1 MASAADIKA
10 LRDRTGAGILDC
22 KKALAESGDDMEA
35 AIDWLRA
42 KGIAKAAKK
51 AGRIASEGLVDSYI
65 HGEGR
70 IGVMLEVNC
79 ETDFVALNDSFKQL
93 VRDIAMHIAA
103 SSPEYV
109 SRDEIPADAVE
120 HERAVQRARVLEEGK
135 PEKMAD
141 KIVDGRISK
150 WFQDVCLLEQPFIKA
165 DDKTVEQVIADAI
178 ATIGENIK
186 VRRFVR
192 FEVGEGLQKK
202 SDDFAAEVAA
212 MTGGQS

>member
-10 LRDRTGAGILDC
+10 LRERTGAGILDC

-35 AIDWLRA
+35 AIDWLRT

-51 AGRIASEGLVDSYI
+51 ATRIASEGLVEAYI

-70 IGVMLEVNC
+70 IGVLLEVNC
-79 ETDFVALNDSFKQL
+79 ETDFVALNDNFKAL

-109 SRDEIPADAVE
+109 SRDEIPADAIE
-120 HERAVQRARVLEEGK
+120 RERAVQRARVIDEGK

-141 KIVDGRISK
+141 KIVDDRISK
-150 WFQDVCLLEQPFIKA
+150 WFQDVCLLEQPFIKENTTTVA
-165 DDKTVEQVIADAI
+165 DLIKQKIAKL
-178 ATIGENIK
+178 GENIT
-186 VRRFVR
+186 VARFVR
-192 FEVGEGLQKK
+192 FKVGETA
-202 SDDFAAEVAA
+202 DRE
-212 MTGGQS
+212 